1 MIKVNYSLAEVSA
14 FLRLE
19 KYVFGTELVE
29 VSVFQL
35 FGQYIIN
42 NSLYFDLILHDDK
55 YDQINNQNC
64 KIIILHFFYFHNFT
78 ILIIYLI
85 IFIIMQ
91 D

>member
-19 KYVFGTELVE
+19 KYVFGTELV
-29 VSVFQL
+29 VFQL

-42 NSLYFDLILHDDK
+42 NSLYFDLILHDNK
-55 YDQINNQNC
+55 YYQINNQNC